1 MKYSLNKD
9 QIIKNF
15 LPKIKIIALNLL
27 STLPKSVEVDDLIQE
42 GLIGLLQAYDRYD
55 PSMGA
60 NFYTYGM
67 NRIRGAMLDYLRR
80 IDWLPKELRH
90 LIKGYENFMA
100 DNPDKHFTDEEIMDN
115 LKISHD
121 DFEKLKFSVRK
132 SQILELDAYL
142 TDKSYEEGMERAIA
156 DDADDPEVNAY
167 KEILNEKLKEA
178 VEELSEKDQL
188 ILSLYYEKGLTFR
201 EIGEVIGVSES
212 RISQIHTAIIVRLKR
227 SLKGDE

>member
-1 MKYSLNKD
+1 
-9 QIIKNF
+9 
-15 LPKIKIIALNLL
+15 
-27 STLPKSVEVDDLIQE
+27 
-42 GLIGLLQAYDRYD
+42 
-55 PSMGA
+55 
-60 NFYTYGM
+60 M
-67 NRIRGAMLDYLRR
+67 NY
-80 IDWLPKELRH
+80 
-90 LIKGYENFMA
+90 
-100 DNPDKHFTDEEIMDN
+100 
-115 LKISHD
+115 
-121 DFEKLKFSVRK
+121 
-132 SQILELDAYL
+132 AYL

-212 RISQIHTAIIVRLKR
+212 RISQIHTAIIARLKR

>member
-1 MKYSLNKD
+1 
-9 QIIKNF
+9 
-15 LPKIKIIALNLL
+15 
-27 STLPKSVEVDDLIQE
+27 
-42 GLIGLLQAYDRYD
+42 YDRYD

-100 DNPDKHFTDEEIMDN
+100 DNPDKHFTDEEIMDY

-121 DFEKLKFSVRK
+121 DFQKLKFSVRK

-212 RISQIHTAIIVRLKR
+212 RISQIHTAIIARLKR